1 MRGCEGKRIK
11 HRKSRKK
18 RGCGGKKRNKET
30 EIPRKS
36 EFMEVKRGG
45 KKKKTENPRKSEVME
60 ERKRKYRNIKKKQED
75 GKNLLKN
82 KGKTKLWRNKKTQKK
97 DGVALKI
104 NERWL
109 QK

>member
-1 MRGCEGKRIK
+1 MWRKECKTQKIK
-11 HRKSRKK
+11 KKARLWRKEEKQ
-18 RGCGGKKRNKET
+18 GNT

-45 KKKKTENPRKSEVME
+45 KSKKKTENPRKSEVME

-75 GKNLLKN
+75 GKKSLKN
-82 KGKTKLWRNKKTQKK
+82 KGKTKLWRNGKTQKK
-97 DGVALKI
+97 DGVALKV